1 MADKMK
7 RLARFALA
15 VVILFVLSLIW
26 NGVVHLVILRRANEA
41 VQHLR
46 RTDLPGALG
55 WSLLLT
61 GLVSILFVWGYIR
74 TARTGMLREGLAYG
88 LFIGLLVALLVD
100 VNQYLL
106 YPLPFSLVLK
116 WFAGGVLEFTF
127 YGAVVSLVTPSPR
140 PMLSHA
146 A

>member
-106 YPLPFSLVLK
+106 YPLPFTLVVK
-116 WFAGGVLEFTF
+116 WLAGGVLEFTF
-127 YGAVVSLVTPSPR
+127 YGAVVSLVFRARTTSP
-140 PMLSHA
+140 A

>member
-106 YPLPFSLVLK
+106 YPLPFTLVVK

-127 YGAVVSLVTPSPR
+127 YGAVVSLVFRARTTSP
-140 PMLSHA
+140 A

>member
-1 MADKMK
+1 MMK

-15 VVILFVLSLIW
+15 VSILFVLSLAW
-26 NGVVHLVILRRANEA
+26 NSLLHLVILRRANEA

-46 RTDLPGALG
+46 RTDLPGAMG

-61 GLVSILFVWGYIR
+61 GLVCVLFVWGYVR
-74 TARTGMLREGLAYG
+74 TARTGTLREGLGYG